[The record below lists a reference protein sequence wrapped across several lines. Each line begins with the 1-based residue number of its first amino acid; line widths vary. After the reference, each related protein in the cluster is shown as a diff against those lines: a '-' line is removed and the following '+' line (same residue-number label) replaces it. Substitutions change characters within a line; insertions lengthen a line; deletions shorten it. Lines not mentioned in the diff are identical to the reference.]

1 MPIQT
6 RAKTSYLVASCVAVT
21 LLGLV
26 ALPGSALAGARVAS
40 APAKVQNRANL
51 LRLLR
56 SGRVQFPRAPAAPVR
71 VGQGLSRQRPR
82 IAQTFP
88 KFSDTRPPWWP
99 AAPGQFA
106 FAAYTGPQKPFPI
119 GSDGYLPAHRYRAS
133 VGRLYGLRP
142 DGRSWDLCSAAVVAP
157 DIVMTAAHCVFDL
170 ESRRENQG
178 WAFIPKMKG
187 RAKKSAVWTGKRAA
201 YWQQFASDPNTAL
214 DYAFIHI
221 GPHRG
226 HSLGS
231 VTGVNRIL
239 EYASP
244 KRIDMQGYPASGPFA
259 RRCTFRSCYVW
270 YCASPLGGTYHD
282 PYGEE
287 LGMGCKTGEG
297 SSGGPWFMPYKRGWA
312 IGSVV
317 STGKSFGAQN
327 YARNIWGPR
336 FTKQLNKLL
345 KAAER

>member
-1 MPIQT
+1 M
-6 RAKTSYLVASCVAVT
+6 AGSFAV
-21 LLGLV
+21 LLLCLA
-26 ALPGSALAGARVAS
+26 ALPAGAQASAGPVS
-40 APAKVQNRANL
+40 APARVQSSATL

-56 SGRVQFPRAPAAPVR
+56 SGRVEFPQTPAAPAR
-71 VGQGLSRQRPR
+71 VGDGLPGGQAR

-88 KFSDTRPPWWP
+88 KFRAARPPWWP
-99 AAPGQFA
+99 ATPGHFA

-119 GSDGYLPAHRYRAS
+119 GSDGYLPADKYMAS

-142 DGRSWDLCSAAVVAP
+142 DRSSWDLCSAAVVAP
-157 DIVMTAAHCVFDL
+157 NIVMTAAHCVFDL
-170 ESRRENQG
+170 ASGQRNIAWG
-178 WAFIPKMKG
+178 FAPKMRGKV
-187 RAKKSAVWTGKRAA
+187 KTSDLWTGMKAG
-201 YWQQFASDPNTAL
+201 YWQQFSNNPNTAL
-214 DYAFIHI
+214 DYAFIRI
-221 GPHRG
+221 KNRSG

-244 KRIDMQGYPASGPFA
+244 KKIEMQGYPASGPFA
-259 RRCTFRSCYVW
+259 RRCQFRSCYVW
-270 YCASPLGGTYHD
+270 YCSSPLGGTHHD

-297 SSGGPWFMPYKRGWA
+297 SSGGPWFMPYKGGWA

-317 STGKSFGAQN
+317 STGKIFGHQN

-345 KAAER
+345 KFTER